1 MADARLLADPCLFL
15 RLGGGELFWRYLFL
29 SKQLFQRMGRIRL
42 VRGNWFVVR
51 SGLLDRNL
59 AHAWKSA
66 CSGQNL
72 LVARNP
78 VGTSMHLRFKSRLCR
93 FW

>member
-1 MADARLLADPCLFL
+1 MVDAWVLADPRLL
-15 RLGGGELFWRYLFL
+15 PRLGSGELLWRYLFL

-42 VRGNWFVVR
+42 VLGNWFVGR

-59 AHAWKSA
+59 AYAWKSA

-72 LVARNP
+72 LVTRNP
-78 VGTSMHLRFKSRLCR
+78 VGISMHLSLIHI
-93 FW
+93 